1 MMGIVNW
8 RWKSGLC
15 YSEKLQLYIRTFEEK
30 LLERNQKLISEM
42 QQDLYLVD
50 SFDEFRDVAGI
61 MTDID
66 SDFIKNA
73 LKQLP
78 C

>member
-1 MMGIVNW
+1 
-8 RWKSGLC
+8 
-15 YSEKLQLYIRTFEEK
+15 
-30 LLERNQKLISEM
+30 M

-66 SDFIKNA
+66 LDFIKNA

>member
-1 MMGIVNW
+1 
-8 RWKSGLC
+8 
-15 YSEKLQLYIRTFEEK
+15 
-30 LLERNQKLISEM
+30 M